1 MLLDLTLSPN
11 RSLGRHHARWLMI
24 GVAGVL
30 GLGGLR
36 LLVLGLWPVVPF
48 LVVDLALLGWALHA
62 SFRSGRG
69 HERLVL
75 DDHALVVTRVA
86 ADGGTRETRLD
97 ALFTR
102 VMIRETPLGD
112 AHLFLAARGANVRIG
127 AFLSAA
133 ERRAVGAEVAAAL
146 ARYRALPG
154 ISDPSTSF
162 IA

>member
-1 MLLDLTLSPN
+1 MLLDLTLTPN
-11 RSLGRHHARWLMI
+11 RSLGRRDARWLLL

-30 GLGGLR
+30 GVGGLR

-48 LVVDLALLGWALHA
+48 LVVDLALLAWALHA

-75 DDHALVVTRVA
+75 ADHALVVTRVA
-86 ADGGTRETRLD
+86 PDGVRCETRLD
-97 ALFTR
+97 ALFAR
-102 VMIRETPLGD
+102 VLIRETPLGD
-112 AHLFLAARGANVRIG
+112 AHLFLAARGSRVRIG
-127 AFLSAA
+127 AFLSAP
-133 ERRAVGAEVAAAL
+133 ERRAVGAAVAAAL

-154 ISDPSTSF
+154 RANSSTSA